1 MRLKLGLA
9 TTLVVLTSLMAS
21 PATAGRITAPDPEGD
36 GAHGQRLDVTS
47 IRVMNRDHAIVTVIS
62 FARATRGD
70 LGVRFQTRDDKR
82 REWAAVFT
90 RHRFRGDRTRYGQ
103 YGELQRCTGL
113 TVSWDHAADTARV
126 RLPSRCFREG
136 DYGAVHV
143 KVITE
148 LGSDADLAPKNA
160 AGAWVWTPFV
170 SRG

>member
-103 YGELQRCTGL
+103 YGELQMCTGL
-113 TVSWDHAADTARV
+113 TVSWDHAADTVRV

>member
-103 YGELQRCTGL
+103 YGELQSCTGL